1 MHWTH
6 EPRDL
11 YRFFAVRTEGS
22 TMARIRISR
31 VLRTSALIGLLF
43 QSAAGAQQEKLGD
56 VNFPIS
62 CSASAQT
69 QFNRAVAMLHSFFF
83 PETVKAFIAITRQEP
98 SCAMAYWGVAISQR
112 PNPLVAPFPAE
123 LMKNGWEAIEAG
135 RAAGAKTQRE
145 KDWIEALA
153 VFFKDYDKIDL
164 RTRTLAYEAAMARLT
179 TNYPDDN
186 EAAIFYALALNE
198 AVDLSDKTYAKQ
210 FKAASIL
217 QAMEA
222 KLPNHPGIPHYIIH
236 SYDFAAICQQGLPA
250 ARRYA
255 DLAPTAPHAL
265 HMPSHTFS
273 MLGMWEDSIAANIK
287 TIAASRDYAAKNK
300 LDGIYAAVP
309 HSYDFMQYAYLQ
321 LGQDAKARTLMTE
334 AGAVNKVFRPILGSE
349 TGLAAVPARYML
361 ERQDWR
367 GAAGLQIPAAVNAP
381 PAKAII
387 HFARALGAARSG
399 DLAAAQT
406 DIGKLQE
413 LKAALE
419 KASQPY
425 WAGQVGVQILAAQAW
440 LAHGQGDGAEAVKLM
455 RAAADLE
462 DSSEKHVAME
472 NRLYPMRELLADL
485 LMEQNQPAAALA
497 EYETSLKNAPQRLR
511 GFYGAARAAAAAGDK
526 EKSAVYFGSLVRLTR
541 NADSDRSEIREAKH
555 FMAR

>member
-1 MHWTH
+1 
-6 EPRDL
+6 
-11 YRFFAVRTEGS
+11 
-22 TMARIRISR
+22 MARIRMSH
-31 VLRTSALIGLLF
+31 VLCASALIGLLF
-43 QSAAGAQQEKLGD
+43 QSAVRAQEEKLGE

-83 PETVKAFIAITRQEP
+83 PETMKAFTAITTQEP

-123 LMKNGWEAIEAG
+123 LMRNGWEAIEAG

-217 QAMEA
+217 QAIEA

-255 DLAPTAPHAL
+255 ELAPTAPHAP

-273 MLGMWEDSIAANIK
+273 MLGMWDESN
-287 TIAASRDYAAKNK
+287 AAKNK
-300 LDGIYAAVP
+300 LDGIYAGVP
-309 HSYDFMQYAYLQ
+309 HSYDFMQYVYLQ
-321 LGQDAKARTLMTE
+321 LGQDDKARALMAE
-334 AGAVNKVFRPILGSE
+334 AGAISKVFRPILGSE

-367 GAAGLQIPAAVNAP
+367 GAAGLQIP
-381 PAKAII
+381 
-387 HFARALGAARSG
+387 
-399 DLAAAQT
+399 
-406 DIGKLQE
+406 
-413 LKAALE
+413 
-419 KASQPY
+419 
-425 WAGQVGVQILAAQAW
+425 
-440 LAHGQGDGAEAVKLM
+440 
-455 RAAADLE
+455 
-462 DSSEKHVAME
+462 
-472 NRLYPMRELLADL
+472 
-485 LMEQNQPAAALA
+485 
-497 EYETSLKNAPQRLR
+497 
-511 GFYGAARAAAAAGDK
+511 
-526 EKSAVYFGSLVRLTR
+526 
-541 NADSDRSEIREAKH
+541 
-555 FMAR
+555 

>member
-1 MHWTH
+1 
-6 EPRDL
+6 
-11 YRFFAVRTEGS
+11 
-22 TMARIRISR
+22 
-31 VLRTSALIGLLF
+31 
-43 QSAAGAQQEKLGD
+43 
-56 VNFPIS
+56 
-62 CSASAQT
+62 
-69 QFNRAVAMLHSFFF
+69 
-83 PETVKAFIAITRQEP
+83 
-98 SCAMAYWGVAISQR
+98 
-112 PNPLVAPFPAE
+112 
-123 LMKNGWEAIEAG
+123 
-135 RAAGAKTQRE
+135 
-145 KDWIEALA
+145 
-153 VFFKDYDKIDL
+153 
-164 RTRTLAYEAAMARLT
+164 MARLT

-186 EAAIFYALALNE
+186 EAAIFYALALLE

-217 QAMEA
+217 QAIEA
-222 KLPNHPGIPHYIIH
+222 KLPNHPGISHYIIH

-255 DLAPTAPHAL
+255 ELAPAAPHAL

-287 TIAASRDYAAKNK
+287 TVAASQAYAAKNN
-300 LDGIYAAVP
+300 LDGIFAAVP

-321 LGQDAKARTLMTE
+321 LGQDDKARALMAE
-334 AGAVNKVFRPILGSE
+334 AGAINKVFRPILGSE

-425 WAGQVGVQILAAQAW
+425 WASQVGVQILAAQAW
-440 LAHGQGDGAEAVKLM
+440 LAHGQGNREAIKLM

-485 LMEQNQPAAALA
+485 LMEQNQPAAALP
-497 EYETSLKNAPQRLR
+497 EYEASMKNTPERLR
-511 GFYGAARAAAAAGDK
+511 GYYGAARAAAATGDK
-526 EKSAVYFGSLVRLTR
+526 EKSAAYFGSLARLTR
-541 NADSDRSEIREAKH
+541 NADGDRAEIREAKH
-555 FMAR
+555 FIAR